1 MSYHPVLTSE
11 TLQAHTNYSGG
22 YELTHPTITAFW
34 AVVED
39 LSEEQKRALLKF
51 VTSCS
56 RPPLLGF
63 KVSAIKSK
71 KHVPRLLKAKYFWI
85 YKDKDYK
92 SLNMCLLF
100 PCVIY

>member
-39 LSEEQKRALLKF
+39 LSEDQKRALLKF

-63 KVSAIKSK
+63 KVSAVKS
-71 KHVPRLLKAKYFWI
+71 
-85 YKDKDYK
+85 
-92 SLNMCLLF
+92 N
-100 PCVIY
+100 

>member
-1 MSYHPVLTSE
+1 MNNLTSG

-39 LSEEQKRALLKF
+39 LSEDQKRALLKF

-63 KVSAIKSK
+63 KVSAIKSIK
-71 KHVPRLLKAKYFWI
+71 WKSKEDETRGLWLFWKQNI
-85 YKDKDYK
+85 FGLRKII
-92 SLNMCLLF
+92 LRNF
-100 PCVIY
+100 